1 MLYIYDLD
9 GTVIDSSHRQ
19 GDGSLNHWHANNTP
33 DNIAADGLLPLAQHM
48 RMQNRKGNATM
59 VCTSRQMVAADYK
72 FLKDNDIN
80 PVFILSRKHGD
91 NTSCGAMKLDLIQS
105 FVQRMGYTW
114 GQWIK
119 NTVMF
124 DDNSDVLYT
133 LQNSQM
139 NVIAARKYQ

>member
-1 MLYIYDLD
+1 
-9 GTVIDSSHRQ
+9 
-19 GDGSLNHWHANNTP
+19 
-33 DNIAADGLLPLAQHM
+33 
-48 RMQNRKGNATM
+48 
-59 VCTSRQMVAADYK
+59 MVAADYK

-139 NVIAARKYQ
+139 NVIDARKYQ

>member
-9 GTVIDSSHRQ
+9 GTVIDSSHRL
-19 GDGSLNHWHANNTP
+19 GNGSLADWHANNTP
-33 DNIAADGLLPLAQHM
+33 DNIAADGLLPLAQHL
-48 RMQNRKGNATM
+48 RMQNRKGNATI

-91 NTSCGAMKLDLIQS
+91 NTSCGAMKLDLIQN

-124 DDNSDVLYT
+124 DDNTDVLYT

-139 NVIAARKYQ
+139 NVIDARKYQ

>member
-9 GTVIDSSHRQ
+9 GTVIDSSHRL
-19 GDGSLNHWHANNTP
+19 GDGSLDYWNANNTP
-33 DNIAADGLLPLAQHM
+33 DNIAADGLLPLAQHL
-48 RMQNRKGNATM
+48 RMQNRKGNATI

-139 NVIAARKYQ
+139 NVIDARKYQ